1 MTIDNT
7 HALELWQLQR
17 IIAEQT
23 AVLQLRE
30 QTIEDLT
37 AALRHLITK
46 EE

>member
-1 MTIDNT
+1 MTLDT
-7 HALELWQLQR
+7 AHALELWQLQR
-17 IIAEQT
+17 IIAEQA

-46 EE
+46 EQ